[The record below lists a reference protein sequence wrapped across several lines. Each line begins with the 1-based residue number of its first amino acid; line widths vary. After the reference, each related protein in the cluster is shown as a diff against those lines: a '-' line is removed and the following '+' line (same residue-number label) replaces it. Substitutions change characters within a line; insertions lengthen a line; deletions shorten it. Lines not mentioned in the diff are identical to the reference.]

1 MDENEFSMIFKDVTE
16 IRLISETVSS
26 IRKTMKNERKKEE
39 KDEIKL

>member
-1 MDENEFSMIFKDVTE
+1 MDENEFSGIVKDVTE
-16 IRLISETVSS
+16 IRLISETVSA